1 MPNRRT
7 FLKSAAGLAGA
18 SAFMLPRDALPRSAV
33 RLTGWAFAP
42 EVVRANLDR
51 FESMEPGYKVE
62 MQMFAPADYGT
73 RIVALAAADRLR
85 DVLYVRG
92 ENLVA
97 WVNAGYLQP
106 VDGLPGIEEV
116 KNDLFPFVRA
126 GMSVDGKLYG
136 LPYFTDIQ
144 VFYYNEQMLAR
155 AGIDGPPASLNE
167 LREQSL
173 ALKKAGVAEYP
184 LIFGLKKA
192 TWSNVD
198 WWTLVYAS
206 GGRLFD
212 EKLEP
217 VFPDGDGTALE
228 VLQWMVDAV
237 HTWKIADP
245 AAVELDVNQTRDLF
259 GAGRYAFVM
268 QHRYDESRYNDPK
281 LAAASGQIKM
291 GMIPGLDG
299 AARGTFGIV
308 RMYGLAKTLGDR
320 DGCAALLGYLGGKD
334 AEGRYHTAAD
344 WFEKFTLGYGVRSL
358 DADPAVQAHFGK
370 FGNAEVKRR
379 LAAVARVS
387 ELQLAPWGAEWESF
401 NYDRVQAALIRKV
414 TPREALEASARRA
427 RDLRER
433 W

>member
-1 MPNRRT
+1 
-7 FLKSAAGLAGA
+7 
-18 SAFMLPRDALPRSAV
+18 MLPRDAWPRTAV

-51 FESMEPGYKVE
+51 FESMESEYKVE

-116 KNDLFPFVRA
+116 KNDLFPFVRG
-126 GMSVDGKLYG
+126 GMSVGGKLYG

-155 AGIDGPPASLNE
+155 AGIDGPPASLDE

-198 WWTLVYAS
+198 WWTLVFAS

-212 EKLEP
+212 EELKP

-281 LAAASGQIKM
+281 LAAASGQIRM
-291 GMIPGLDG
+291 GMIPGLGG
-299 AARGTFGIV
+299 ATRGTFGIV

-358 DADPAVQAHFGK
+358 DADPQVQAHFGK
-370 FGNAEVKRR
+370 FGNAGVKQR

-401 NYDRVQAALIRKV
+401 NYDQVQAALIRKV
-414 TPREALEASARRA
+414 SPREALEASAKRA

>member
-1 MPNRRT
+1 
-7 FLKSAAGLAGA
+7 
-18 SAFMLPRDALPRSAV
+18 
-33 RLTGWAFAP
+33 
-42 EVVRANLDR
+42 
-51 FESMEPGYKVE
+51 
-62 MQMFAPADYGT
+62 
-73 RIVALAAADRLR
+73 
-85 DVLYVRG
+85 
-92 ENLVA
+92 
-97 WVNAGYLQP
+97 
-106 VDGLPGIEEV
+106 
-116 KNDLFPFVRA
+116 
-126 GMSVDGKLYG
+126 MSVDGKLYG

-155 AGIDGPPASLNE
+155 AGIDGPPASLDE

-173 ALKKAGVAEYP
+173 ELKKAGVAEYP

-212 EKLEP
+212 DELEP

-299 AARGTFGIV
+299 ATRGTFGIV
-308 RMYGLAKTLGDR
+308 RMYGLAKHWGTATGAR
-320 DGCAALLGYLGGKD
+320 PCSATW
-334 AEGRYHTAAD
+334 AERT
-344 WFEKFTLGYGVRSL
+344 
-358 DADPAVQAHFGK
+358 
-370 FGNAEVKRR
+370 
-379 LAAVARVS
+379 
-387 ELQLAPWGAEWESF
+387 
-401 NYDRVQAALIRKV
+401 
-414 TPREALEASARRA
+414 RRA
-427 RDLRER
+427 ATTRPLTGSRSSPWATASGVWTPILRCR
-433 W
+433 LTSASSATRRSSGGSRRSPGSPSCSSRPGAPSGRASTTTGSRLP